1 MMDESSEPK
10 TFNHAKA
17 SASDRISLVSEMEH
31 ARRHALRSAIVLS
44 IEEKPEE
51 AFKFLVWAKTL
62 QDMRRAYMGKHFAN
76 IDTKHWCLCK
86 STACLRQLA
95 YEVEGDDIELLREVD
110 NLVDEIWGDALGE
123 DLSDCDVCIYDKNMG
138 QSSHEEMQS

>member
-1 MMDESSEPK
+1 METPSEPK
-10 TFNHAKA
+10 PFNHGKA
-17 SASDRISLVSEMEH
+17 STSDRIAVVSEMEH
-31 ARRHALRSAIVLS
+31 SRRHALRSAIVLS
-44 IEEKPEE
+44 TEEKPEE

-86 STACLRQLA
+86 SAACLRQLA
-95 YEVEGDDIELLREVD
+95 YEVEGDDIDFLREVD

-123 DLSDCDVCIYDKNMG
+123 DLSECLACKDDKGDN
-138 QSSHEEMQS
+138 

>member
-10 TFNHAKA
+10 TFDHGKA
-17 SASDRISLVSEMEH
+17 STSDRIAAVGEMEH

-44 IEEKPEE
+44 TEEKPEE

-76 IDTKHWCLCK
+76 VDTKHWCLCK
-86 STACLRQLA
+86 SAACLRQLA
-95 YEVEGDDIELLREVD
+95 YEVEGDDIDFLREVD

-123 DLSDCDVCIYDKNMG
+123 DLSDCEACASDRGEKET
-138 QSSHEEMQS
+138 S